1 MDGREVIIITSSVWS
16 SVDDSNMFM
25 IPTRAMIPAWAIVI
39 PTWPNMFL
47 KFLSLY
53 FAQDVKG
60 QKRTDDGL
68 SFTPALD
75 LISQIGG
82 ALSVIA
88 LSLTLVIYLSI
99 R

>member
-1 MDGREVIIITSSVWS
+1 MDGREVIIITSSVGS
-16 SVDDSNMFM
+16 SVDDSNVFM
-25 IPTRAMIPAWAIVI
+25 IPTRAMIPAWA
-39 PTWPNMFL
+39 TWPNMFL
-47 KFLSLY
+47 KFLSLH

-60 QKRTDDGL
+60 QKRTEDGV

-75 LISQIGG
+75 IISQIGG

>member
-1 MDGREVIIITSSVWS
+1 MEGGNRAFYCIINWECLR
-16 SVDDSNMFM
+16 F
-25 IPTRAMIPAWAIVI
+25 AF
-39 PTWPNMFL
+39 PNGQHFL
-47 KFLSLY
+47 KFSSFY

-60 QKRTDDGL
+60 QQLTDEGF
-68 SFTPALD
+68 SSTPVLD
-75 LISQIGG
+75 IISQIGG